1 MGFREEKVE
10 IISSQIVFLSY
21 ISFTKMKIIPLIFRL
36 LARVVQIFIYVPLHC
51 LVINASN
58 QFCFFKCLG
67 QMKHLASTQ
76 ALGQNFL
83 RYLDFLPEDTSLY
96 KPWVQFLPFFRFKD
110 GYKLCLFWSGIG
122 YGFRGNYGSVTTYL
136 SFQFQVN
143 KKGKELY
150 EFYDKIHFASR
161 GHNRK

>member
-21 ISFTKMKIIPLIFRL
+21 ISFTKMKIIPIIFRL
-36 LARVVQIFIYVPLHC
+36 LARIVQIFIYVPLHS

-67 QMKHLASTQ
+67 QMKHLEGTQ

-96 KPWVQFLPFFRFKD
+96 KPYRYMPPPK
-110 GYKLCLFWSGIG
+110 GYSFCPCFGLKTGINFVYFG
-122 YGFRGNYGSVTTYL
+122 L
-136 SFQFQVN
+136 
-143 KKGKELY
+143 
-150 EFYDKIHFASR
+150 
-161 GHNRK
+161 